1 MQLYGS
7 CFYPNTLIHY
17 TYFAMNAYYH
27 ASGSLKFDCN
37 FNSSRFIALTDPGS
51 SSCSYPENLVCTA
64 SDEILQS
71 NIDFACRQTN
81 CDPIKQG
88 SLCFNPN
95 TLMHHASYAMNNYYQ
110 LSGKVAGSC
119 DFQNSAMIVTSKA
132 AIQAM
137 ILFAILLPPKRTSCV
152 AKPAATDR
160 VLQGDTDYSCS
171 HADCGP
177 VQQGGVTHV
186 PTMM

>member
-1 MQLYGS
+1 
-7 CFYPNTLIHY
+7 
-17 TYFAMNAYYH
+17 MNNDLA
-27 ASGSLKFDCN
+27 
-37 FNSSRFIALTDPGS
+37 
-51 SSCSYPENLVCTA
+51 ENLVCTA

-132 AIQAM
+132 AIQV
-137 ILFAILLPPKRTSCV
+137 ILSSFTFKR
-152 AKPAATDR
+152 KF
-160 VLQGDTDYSCS
+160 
-171 HADCGP
+171 
-177 VQQGGVTHV
+177 
-186 PTMM
+186 